1 MAKRWIKSRKPPHV
15 INESAGV
22 TSTRAQEPG
31 GGRTRP
37 ACGGGL
43 FDLDNH
49 PFGWLFPVAVLLALF
64 YLYPVLEVARIS
76 FTDATLLDSTYAY
89 TLDSYRSVLADS
101 ALPRI
106 WLATV
111 IFVAGSV
118 IGQTALGLLIAL
130 TLQTG
135 FRRRLPG
142 VSTVQVVVL
151 ATWIIPGVA
160 SAIIWQLLLS
170 EASYG
175 FFNAMLKL
183 VSLSPVPWLSDSG
196 LAIWSATL
204 ANIWRGTALSMILL
218 YAALQTISPTLYE
231 AAAVDG
237 ATAFQA
243 FRYITLPRLGPALL
257 VNIVIVSIFSL
268 NTFELVMPLTGGG
281 PGRSTEVLALAAY
294 NAVFHDFNL
303 GQGSVLAVLMLL
315 INLVLTIVYWL
326 ASRGL
331 R

>member
-1 MAKRWIKSRKPPHV
+1 MT
-15 INESAGV
+15 SAVKQGPRHQR
-22 TSTRAQEPG
+22 SG
-31 GGRTRP
+31 GGRR
-37 ACGGGL
+37 GWR
-43 FDLDNH
+43 FDLDRH
-49 PFGWLFPVAVLLALF
+49 PFWWLFPLALLLTVF
-64 YLYPVLEVARIS
+64 YLYPVLEVVRTS
-76 FTDATLLDSTYAY
+76 FTDATLLNSAYSY
-89 TLDSYRSVLADS
+89 TLASYRSVLADS
-101 ALPRI
+101 ALPQI

-118 IGQTALGLLIAL
+118 IGQTTLGLLIAL
-130 TLQTG
+130 TLQAG

-142 VSTVQVVVL
+142 VRTVQVVVL

-170 EASYG
+170 EANFG
-175 FFNAMLKL
+175 FFNAMLGL
-183 VSLSPVPWLSDSG
+183 FSLPPVPWLSDAKV
-196 LAIWSATL
+196 AIWSATL

-218 YAALQTISPTLYE
+218 YAGLKTISPGLYE

-237 ATAFQA
+237 ATALQA
-243 FRYITLPRLGPALL
+243 FRYITLPRLRPALL
-257 VNIVIVSIFSL
+257 INAVIVSVFSL

-303 GQGSVLAVLMLL
+303 AQGSVLAVLMLL
-315 INLVLTIVYWL
+315 INLALTAVYWL

>member
-1 MAKRWIKSRKPPHV
+1 MTKRWIKSRKPPQI

-22 TSTRAQEPG
+22 TSARAHEPG
-31 GGRTRP
+31 SERP
-37 ACGGGL
+37 DGVRQGWRFNPDRHA
-43 FDLDNH
+43 FW
-49 PFGWLFPVAVLLALF
+49 WLFPVAILLTVF
-64 YLYPVLEVARIS
+64 YLYPVLEVVRIS
-76 FTDATLLDSTYAY
+76 FTNATLLNSTYVY
-89 TLDSYRSVLADS
+89 TLDSYRSVLADF

-118 IGQTALGLLIAL
+118 IGQTTLGLVIAL
-130 TLQTG
+130 TLQAG

-142 VSTVQVVVL
+142 VRTVQVVVL

-160 SAIIWQLLLS
+160 SAITWQLLLS
-170 EASYG
+170 EASFG
-175 FFNAMLKL
+175 FFNAMLRQ
-183 VSLSPVPWLSDSG
+183 VSLSPVPWLSDPG

-218 YAALQTISPTLYE
+218 YAGLQTISPTLYE

-243 FRYITLPRLGPALL
+243 FRHITLPRLGPALL
-257 VNIVIVSIFSL
+257 VNTVIGSIFSL

-303 GQGSVLAVLMLL
+303 AQGSVLAVLMLL
-315 INLVLTIVYWL
+315 INLGLTIVYWL
-326 ASRGL
+326 TSRRL

>member
-1 MAKRWIKSRKPPHV
+1 MQRSR
-15 INESAGV
+15 
-22 TSTRAQEPG
+22 R
-31 GGRTRP
+31 
-37 ACGGGL
+37 
-43 FDLDNH
+43 FDLDTRSI
-49 PFGWLFPVAVLLALF
+49 GWLFPVGLLLGVF
-64 YLYPVLEVARIS
+64 YLYPVLEIVRIS
-76 FTDATLLDSTYAY
+76 FTDATLLNSTYAY

-106 WLATV
+106 GLATV
-111 IFVAGSV
+111 IFVTGSV

-130 TLQTG
+130 TLQAG
-135 FRRRLPG
+135 FRRRLRG
-142 VSTVQVVVL
+142 VRTVQVVVL

-183 VSLSPVPWLSDSG
+183 VSLPPVPWLSDSR

-218 YAALQTISPTLYE
+218 YAGLQTIPPTLYE

-237 ATAFQA
+237 ATGFQA

-257 VNIVIVSIFSL
+257 VNIVVVSIFSL

-303 GQGSVLAVLMLL
+303 AQGSVLAVLMLVL
-315 INLVLTIVYWL
+315 NLALTIVYWL
-326 ASRGL
+326 SSRGL

>member
-1 MAKRWIKSRKPPHV
+1 LTKRWIKSRKPPHV
-15 INESAGV
+15 IDESASV
-22 TSTRAQEPG
+22 TSAHAQRPG
-31 GGRTRP
+31 SERTRGIRW
-37 ACGGGL
+37 ARR
-43 FDLDNH
+43 FDLDSH
-49 PFGWLFPVAVLLALF
+49 PLGWLFPVAVLLTVF
-64 YLYPVLEVARIS
+64 YLYPVLEVVRIS
-76 FTDATLLDSTYAY
+76 FTDATLLNSTYAY

-106 WLATV
+106 ALATV

-130 TLQTG
+130 TLQAG
-135 FRRRLPG
+135 FRRGLPG
-142 VSTVQVVVL
+142 VRTVQVVVL

-160 SAIIWQLLLS
+160 SAITWQLLLS

-175 FFNAMLKL
+175 FFNAMLKA

-218 YAALQTISPTLYE
+218 YAGLQTISPTLYE

-237 ATAFQA
+237 ANALQA

-257 VNIVIVSIFSL
+257 VNTVIVSIFSL

-303 GQGSVLAVLMLL
+303 AQGSVLAVLMLL
-315 INLVLTIVYWL
+315 INLVLTTVYWL
-326 ASRGL
+326 TSRGL

>member
-1 MAKRWIKSRKPPHV
+1 MT
-15 INESAGV
+15 SAVKQGPRHQR
-22 TSTRAQEPG
+22 SG
-31 GGRTRP
+31 GGRRSWR
-37 ACGGGL
+37 
-43 FDLDNH
+43 FDLDRH
-49 PFGWLFPVAVLLALF
+49 PVWWLFPLALLLTAF
-64 YLYPVLEVARIS
+64 YLCPVLEVVRTS
-76 FTDATLLDSTYAY
+76 FTDATLLNSAY
-89 TLDSYRSVLADS
+89 TYTLASYRSVLADS
-101 ALPRI
+101 ALPQI

-118 IGQTALGLLIAL
+118 IGQTTLGLLIAL
-130 TLQTG
+130 TLEAG

-142 VSTVQVVVL
+142 VRTVQVVVL

-170 EASYG
+170 EANFG
-175 FFNAMLKL
+175 FFNAIFGLF
-183 VSLSPVPWLSDSG
+183 SLSPVPWLSDAKV
-196 LAIWSATL
+196 AIWSATL

-218 YAALQTISPTLYE
+218 YAGLKTISPGLYE

-237 ATAFQA
+237 ATALQA
-243 FRYITLPRLGPALL
+243 FRYITLPRLKPALL
-257 VNIVIVSIFSL
+257 INAVIVSVFSL

-303 GQGSVLAVLMLL
+303 AQGSVLAVLMLL
-315 INLVLTIVYWL
+315 LNLALTAVYWL